1 MGFSARTP
9 VLNYLGISEVERIG
23 VPEIVVID
31 RKGVIREQ
39 SPTEGGGPLTNEMHL
54 RSVIES
60 LLAEGEGT
68 KAPVK
73 SGSST
78 RNPPRRKR
86 RIRKPA
92 NKEYSSMRIA
102 RVSALLVSTLAGT
115 LAMQAAAPVP
125 RPTKEFTIILPS
137 GQQKLLSSY
146 RGKVVM
152 LAFMF
157 TTCPH
162 CQALSKVITKLQ
174 NDLGPKG
181 FQGMGAFFN
190 EEVNTSNAGVN
201 AQVVGNFVSQ
211 FQVGFPVGYAAQAS
225 VLSYLG
231 HSDIERWVVPQIAII
246 DRKGVVRAQS
256 AAQGTADLQTEAYLR
271 KYLGELLSEGG
282 AKSATPSKAAPKK
295 AVDKKT
301 S

>member
-1 MGFSARTP
+1 
-9 VLNYLGISEVERIG
+9 
-23 VPEIVVID
+23 
-31 RKGVIREQ
+31 
-39 SPTEGGGPLTNEMHL
+39 
-54 RSVIES
+54 
-60 LLAEGEGT
+60 
-68 KAPVK
+68 
-73 SGSST
+73 
-78 RNPPRRKR
+78 
-86 RIRKPA
+86 
-92 NKEYSSMRIA
+92 MRIA
-102 RVSALLVSTLAGT
+102 PVSALLISTLVGT
-115 LAMQAAAPVP
+115 LAVQAAAPVP

-162 CQALSKVITKLQ
+162 CQALSKVITTLQ
-174 NDLGPKG
+174 KELGPKG
-181 FQGMGAFFN
+181 FQAVGAFFN
-190 EEVNTSNAGVN
+190 DEVNTPNAGAN
-201 AQVVGNFVSQ
+201 GQVVANFVSQ

-231 HSDIERWVVPQIAII
+231 HSDIERWVVPQVAII

-271 KYLGELLSEGG
+271 KYLGELLTEGK
-282 AKSATPSKAAPKK
+282 AATPSKAPAKK
-295 AVDKKT
+295 AVSKKT